1 MPLQRTR
8 SRASLGRSP
17 LNGGSLGCESHV
29 QRCRDDASPAAEYG
43 PGASATLGVHA
54 PGAPRVP
61 GPSPQSVVSGG
72 ASAGRILA
80 SMWPHPNMPLQRTHS
95 RALLGR
101 SPLNGGSLGGRA
113 LGT

>member
-17 LNGGSLGCESHV
+17 LNGGSLGCESDV
-29 QRCRDDASPAAEYG
+29 QRCRDDVSPAAENR
-43 PGASATLGVHA
+43 PGAAITLGVHA

-61 GPSPQSVVSGG
+61 GALLARGTARG
-72 ASAGRILA
+72 APAGQKLA
-80 SMWPHPNMPLQRTHS
+80 SMWPQPNMPLQRTRS

-101 SPLNGGSLGGRA
+101 SPLNGGSLGR
-113 LGT
+113 T